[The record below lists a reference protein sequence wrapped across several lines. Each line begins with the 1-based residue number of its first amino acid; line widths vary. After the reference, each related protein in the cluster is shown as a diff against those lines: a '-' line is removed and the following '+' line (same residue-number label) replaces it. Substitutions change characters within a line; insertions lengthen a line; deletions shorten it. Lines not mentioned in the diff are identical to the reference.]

1 MDEAKSGTTTE
12 GRFLS
17 TIPLGYIADKDNKF
31 SIVDKE
37 ADIVRCAFENYM
49 EKNKNQLR

>member
-12 GRFLS
+12 GRILG
-17 TIPLGYIADKDNKF
+17 TIPLRYIADKDNKF

-37 ADIVRCAFENYM
+37 ADIVRCAFEDCM
-49 EKNKNQLR
+49 EKIKNS